1 MLKMKTKFLLVFL
14 LGLTF
19 CVKAQLTPTYDNIL
33 IPMRDGKFLSADVFI
48 PSGTTTAQVVLIQT
62 PYNKNLF
69 SWSLPLGTGQNL
81 DSQPYIF
88 VIVDWRGFY
97 GSAGAMVAG
106 ANRGEDGYDV
116 CEWISQQSWFG
127 GRIGTWGPSALGKI
141 QYDTAR
147 EQHPNHTCA
156 VPMVAHPHFS
166 YDTYYTGGVLE
177 KARLDQ
183 LDALGYGLS
192 PIVLANPYMSNTWT
206 IAANQTW
213 FPTEIAIPTL
223 QIGGWYD
230 HNIDKML
237 DWYEDC
243 RNQAAL
249 AVRDKQWLLVGPWV
263 HGGSGTANP
272 GSANQGEL
280 IYPNVSSRIDSTIK
294 KFFEFYL
301 LDSVN
306 NWESSS
312 KITHYEIGTN
322 QWRTSNATRIES
334 TTNNELFLADNG
346 SLAGQTGATF
356 TSFVCDPS
364 NPSPTIG
371 GANLSSDLDQG
382 PYDQATLIGR
392 SDVIS
397 FASPELP
404 IAIHTL
410 GNVKLNL
417 FVESNQPDGDICV
430 RLVDVYPDGRNM
442 LITDGIKRIRFRN
455 GYTQAQE
462 TFMTAGTVYP
472 LEVEL
477 AVTNYVWQAGHKIKV
492 FISGNSFSRWDVNL
506 QNGGTM
512 YSAGDTNS
520 ANIKIHHSAM
530 YPSKISLPGAP
541 QSLSVASV
549 PNDIQFIV
557 YPNPAQSIVRIE
569 TDIEVINYQL
579 FDSNGK
585 LMMETKSAI
594 LSVENLVSGSYILKA
609 IGKDVVITRS
619 IQIIR

>member
-1 MLKMKTKFLLVFL
+1 MKSKIILFLIV
-14 LGLTF
+14 GLTF
-19 CVKAQLTPTYDNIL
+19 CAEAQLTPTYNNIL
-33 IPMRDGKFLSADVFI
+33 IPMRDGEFLSADVFI

-69 SWSLPLGTGQNL
+69 SWSLPIGTGQNL

-97 GSAGAMVAG
+97 GSAAAMVPG

-177 KARLDQ
+177 KARLQQ

-192 PIVLANPYMSNTWT
+192 PIVLANPYMNNTWT

-230 HNIDKML
+230 HNIDIMM

-263 HGGSGTANP
+263 HGGLGSANP
-272 GSANQGEL
+272 GTANQGEL
-280 IYPNVSSRIDSTIK
+280 NYPNASTQIDSTIN
-294 KFFEFYL
+294 KFFAFYL

-322 QWRTSNATRIES
+322 QWQISNATRIES

-346 SLAGQTGATF
+346 SLAGQTGTTF

-371 GANLSSDLDQG
+371 GANLSPDLDQG

-392 SDVIS
+392 SDVVTFS
-397 FASPELP
+397 TPELP
-404 IAIHTL
+404 VDIHTL

-442 LITDGIKRIRFRN
+442 LITDGIKRIRFKD

-462 TFMTAGTVYP
+462 SFMTAGTVYP

-477 AVTNYVWQAGHKIKV
+477 AVTNYVWEAGHQIKV

-520 ANIKIHHSAM
+520 ANIKIHHSVI
-530 YPSKISLPGAP
+530 YPSKISLPGTP
-541 QSLSVASV
+541 QSLNIASLA
-549 PNDIQFIV
+549 NDFKFTI
-557 YPNPAQSIVRIE
+557 YPNPATSVVRIE
-569 TDIEVINYQL
+569 TDMEVLNYQL
-579 FDSNGK
+579 FDCTGK
-585 LMMETKSAI
+585 LLMETKSPVFS
-594 LSVENLVSGSYILKA
+594 LENFDSGFYILKA
-609 IGKDVVITRS
+609 VGQDLEVTRS
-619 IQIIR
+619 IQITH